1 MINLLLSFTGTY
13 ECALRGQIIDF
24 IQVGR
29 VTNSI
34 IREAPVVR
42 LQSRV
47 NADCQERQFQELQC
61 CVQLPYEV
69 KWFQDETIL
78 PSSMYETSFDTSS
91 IFHLDTSMKQLKRA
105 LTTFHS
111 RDQHQQILL
120 HQARLPVRKLQHIR
134 TN

>member
-1 MINLLLSFTGTY
+1 MINLLLSITGTY
-13 ECALRGQIIDF
+13 ECVLRGQIIDF

-29 VTNSI
+29 VTNNI

-47 NADCQERQFQELQC
+47 NADCQERLFQEIQC
-61 CVQLPYEV
+61 CVQLPYKI
-69 KWFQDETIL
+69 KWFQDATIL

-91 IFHLDTSMKQLKRA
+91 IFHLDISMKQLKRA

-111 RDQHQQILL
+111 RD
-120 HQARLPVRKLQHIR
+120 
-134 TN
+134 